1 MVNTKKAAEDGFE
14 PYVKT
19 ATIMELFDVKYGF
32 INKYT
37 KPDKQH
43 PDRPVMPHL
52 PIGSQKRFRISE
64 VEDFFRRKAAWD
76 SAMKKKP

>member
-52 PIGSQKRFRISE
+52 PIGSQKRFRMPR
-64 VEDFFRRKAAWD
+64 VLRRRG
-76 SAMKKKP
+76 